1 MKNKKGFTLIEII
14 AVITIIG
21 ILLLIAIPE
30 IYGYLI
36 RGTKEYYSDL
46 EKTVMLS
53 GRDYLDDYKQLLPE
67 EVENVTVIPLEE
79 LVTNK
84 YIDEVVDE
92 DGNSCSGRVIARKN
106 ENKEYEYY
114 TCLICENY
122 ETEGEACNYT
132 EDNNVTADSKNY
144 RLEVEKDRYTVKQG
158 EDFKVP
164 YAKAYYTL
172 NGVESLVSDKVE
184 GNPKKIDTNR
194 LGEVEI
200 TYVYQGA
207 RKSIIVEVID
217 DVVPTIPQV
226 VLRKDNAKGNLY
238 NGNWYSG
245 DIYEEYQSTD
255 YGKNGI
261 LGSDIDYYEIST
273 DGRNYTKLESNYHI
287 SSNNGVQNYY
297 VRSVDKSGNRSE
309 SNTYQLK
316 IDKEY
321 PTCELKSSGTNGN
334 SGWYTSDATIEFK
347 SKEDKVSGIKESKID
362 SPKVT
367 SDSKNKKI
375 TGTVIDEAGNKTEC
389 STTVNV
395 DKTNPTVTYNL
406 GNGIYNAN
414 KSIVITASDTYYSYM
429 NIKTTNNGAVVNN
442 DNNIKEKSKSYNLTH
457 GKWEVTATAY
467 DESGR
472 NVSESRN
479 YTIDTK
485 APSCSL
491 KVTKGTSGS
500 NGWYTSDVTIG
511 FNTTDGTGTN
521 IKSQVINTPNINANG
536 TYTVKGTVIDE
547 AGNAGACNLT
557 VKVDKNGPTLSTNV
571 TQGTYTESKNVT
583 ITATDPDSGIEIM
596 DYELTLNGIKQNGNN
611 NYTSNSLAVQLN
623 QSGTWIIKVRTKNQA
638 GIWSNYTSYTYTI
651 NLCSF
656 PVGQTWEFNYGSGLQ
671 NFSIPCNGVYQIE
684 ASGAQ
689 GGSFLQHIGGF
700 GGTVNSRYSFTRN
713 DLLQIYPGG
722 MGNGTAGGT
731 NGYGYQG
738 NNSNSEGAGG
748 GASTVVQLV
757 RNGASSILLVAAG
770 GGGANAD
777 YDGLPGGNST
787 TSKSST
793 QENGGGGGGYQNGS
807 NGSTMIMKDPLIL
820 YSPVQNQ
827 DGSYKYSID
836 NGINPDKTNKNNWI
850 INSTRDDSGYVDY
863 SGGDDDGYVENF
875 NNLYGY
881 RQISPNGWL
890 TIFTGYFT
898 ISNSPYIKITAFAD
912 AANKYIDTN
921 FYDSHPEFTPIDE
934 DQTSIELVDAN
945 GNVLAKETA
954 RQARENGRYSISN
967 HGDSTPMHND
977 YDLSIIY
984 TVPPYLNKVAV
995 KLYLKFSTGDLAVN
1009 NGGKNSGILL
1019 TSFYTAN
1026 PGYGSE
1032 GGSNYFNTGYNANN
1046 TFSQAGMNNG
1056 NGKAKI
1062 TLVSI
1067 D

>member
-14 AVITIIG
+14 TVITIIG
-21 ILLLIAIPE
+21 ILLLIAIPG

-36 RGTKEYYSDL
+36 RGTKEYYSNL

-53 GRDYLDDYKQLLPE
+53 GRDYLDDYKQLLPQE
-67 EVENVTVIPLEE
+67 IENVTVISLEE
-79 LVTNK
+79 LVNNK
-84 YIDEVVDE
+84 YIDEIVDE
-92 DGNSCSGRVIARKN
+92 NGNSCSGRVVAKRI
-106 ENKEYEYY
+106 ENKKYEYY

-414 KSIVITASDTYYSYM
+414 KNIVITASDTYYSYM
-429 NIKTTNNGAVVNN
+429 NIKTTNNGQVVNN

-457 GKWEVTATAY
+457 GTWEVTATAY

-472 NVSESRN
+472 NVSEIRS
-479 YTIDTK
+479 YKIDTQN
-485 APSCSL
+485 PTCSL
-491 KVTKGTSGS
+491 KVTSGTLGS
-500 NGWYTSDVTIG
+500 NSWYKSNVTIG

-521 IKSQVINTPNINANG
+521 IVSTGSVINTPSITTNG

-547 AGNAGACNLT
+547 AGNVGTCSLT
-557 VKVDKNGPTLSTNV
+557 VKVDKNSPSCTNSGDSATWTSGNRTIYYGCSDGANESGCSAGNSGGSATFSTTTRTAAIAAYTIKDNAGNSRTCPARTANVYVDKSGPSVSSNIE
-571 TQGTYTESKNVT
+571 QGTYSEALNVT
-583 ITATDPDSGIEIM
+583 ITGADADSGVQAL
-596 DYELTLNGIKQNGNN
+596 DYEVKLNGVRQSVNN
-611 NYTSNSLAVQLN
+611 NYTSSSVTIPLSQAGVWTIRARAKNGA
-623 QSGTWIIKVRTKNQA
+623 GTWS
-638 GIWSNYTSYTYTI
+638 GYSDYNYTIS
-651 NLCSF
+651 LCGF
-656 PVGQTWEFNYGSGLQ
+656 PNGYSWEFNYTGGIQTFSVLCSGYYQLEVYGASGGNLYTWKKEKIGTGGTGGYSIGYVYLNKDQTLNIGVGGIGQDHDGRDVEGYYTIGGYNGGGNGGPSGGGSGGGCT
-671 NFSIPCNGVYQIE
+671 SI
-684 ASGAQ
+684 
-689 GGSFLQHIGGF
+689 
-700 GGTVNSRYSFTRN
+700 T
-713 DLLQIYPGG
+713 
-722 MGNGTAGGT
+722 MGPNRGELYNYENYT
-731 NGYGYQG
+731 
-738 NNSNSEGAGG
+738 SE
-748 GASTVVQLV
+748 VL
-757 RNGASSILLVAAG
+757 IVA
-770 GGGANAD
+770 
-777 YDGLPGGNST
+777 
-787 TSKSST
+787 
-793 QENGGGGGGYQNGS
+793 GGGGGGTQEICDNDDPDLRVPLDLHGGSGGGLVGGDGNENIDPNVVVGYGGGWGGRQYPYVHDGDWTHGWGPFGRAEDPASGTTGAKAYAGGGGGGWYGGGNNQQGAGGGGSGYIGGCSASLTCNG
-807 NGSTMIMKDPLIL
+807 IL
-820 YSPVQNQ
+820 YTS
-827 DGSYKYSID
+827 
-836 NGINPDKTNKNNWI
+836 
-850 INSTRDDSGYVDY
+850 
-863 SGGDDDGYVENF
+863 
-875 NNLYGY
+875 
-881 RQISPNGWL
+881 
-890 TIFTGYFT
+890 
-898 ISNSPYIKITAFAD
+898 
-912 AANKYIDTN
+912 
-921 FYDSHPEFTPIDE
+921 
-934 DQTSIELVDAN
+934 QTS
-945 GNVLAKETA
+945 T
-954 RQARENGRYSISN
+954 
-967 HGDSTPMHND
+967 STH
-977 YDLSIIY
+977 
-984 TVPPYLNKVAV
+984 V
-995 KLYLKFSTGDLAVN
+995 
-1009 NGGKNSGILL
+1009 
-1019 TSFYTAN
+1019 
-1026 PGYGSE
+1026 
-1032 GGSNYFNTGYNANN
+1032 
-1046 TFSQAGMNNG
+1046 G
-1056 NGKAKI
+1056 NGYAKI
-1062 TLVSI
+1062 TLISSN
-1067 D
+1067 

>member
-14 AVITIIG
+14 TVITIIG
-21 ILLLIAIPE
+21 ILLLIAIPG

-521 IKSQVINTPNINANG
+521 IKSQVIDKQNINANG
-536 TYTVKGTVIDE
+536 TYTVTGTVIDE
-547 AGNAGACNLT
+547 AGNAGACDIT
-557 VKVDKNGPTLSTNV
+557 VKVDKKQPDCTNSGDSTAWTSGNRTIYYGCSDDGSGCSTGNSGGSVTFNTTTSTTTIAAYTIKDNAGNSRTCPARTANVYVDKSGPSVSTNV
-571 TQGTYTESKNVT
+571 SAGSYNQTLSVT
-583 ITATDPDSGIEIM
+583 ITGTDADSGVQAL
-596 DYELTLNGIKQNGNN
+596 DYEVTLNG
-611 NYTSNSLAVQLN
+611 VR
-623 QSGTWIIKVRTKNQA
+623 QSGS
-638 GIWSNYTSYTYTI
+638 SNYTSSSVTIQLNQAGSWTIRARAKNGAGTWSGNSNYNYTI
-651 NLCSF
+651 SLCGF
-656 PVGQTWEFNYGSGLQ
+656 ENGHIWEFNYKGQ
-671 NFSIPCNGVYQIE
+671 ADEFIVPCNGVYQLE
-684 ASGAQ
+684 VYGAQ
-689 GGSFLQHIGGF
+689 GGSGGSDGGLGGYSYGQVNLTRDSRLYVVVGQQGISATWAGTWNGWLLEEAKKYSYNGGGF
-700 GGTVNSRYSFTRN
+700 
-713 DLLQIYPGG
+713 PGHRSTEESD
-722 MGNGTAGGT
+722 GTASG
-731 NGYGYQG
+731 
-738 NNSNSEGAGG
+738 
-748 GASTVVQLV
+748 
-757 RNGASSILLVAAG
+757 G
-770 GGGANAD
+770 GGGATHIATTNRGVLAN
-777 YDGLPGGNST
+777 YAST
-787 TSKSST
+787 SG
-793 QENGGGGGGYQNGS
+793 EVLIVAGGGGGGSPHGPGGAGGGTTGGNGNYASCYEVDEVDNDVCTKPHENHLDPTGGGQSSGGVSACGGNFNGS
-807 NGSTMIMKDPLIL
+807 FGQGGSAEEWGNGGAGGGWYGGAAWCKW
-820 YSPVQNQ
+820 
-827 DGSYKYSID
+827 DGHS
-836 NGINPDKTNKNNWI
+836 GGGG
-850 INSTRDDSGYVDY
+850 SGYISSSLSSAGTV
-863 SGGDDDGYVENF
+863 SGQH
-875 NNLYGY
+875 L
-881 RQISPNGWL
+881 
-890 TIFTGYFT
+890 
-898 ISNSPYIKITAFAD
+898 
-912 AANKYIDTN
+912 
-921 FYDSHPEFTPIDE
+921 
-934 DQTSIELVDAN
+934 
-945 GNVLAKETA
+945 
-954 RQARENGRYSISN
+954 
-967 HGDSTPMHND
+967 
-977 YDLSIIY
+977 
-984 TVPPYLNKVAV
+984 
-995 KLYLKFSTGDLAVN
+995 
-1009 NGGKNSGILL
+1009 
-1019 TSFYTAN
+1019 
-1026 PGYGSE
+1026 
-1032 GGSNYFNTGYNANN
+1032 
-1046 TFSQAGMNNG
+1046 G
-1056 NGKAKI
+1056 NGYAKI
-1062 TLVSI
+1062 TLISSN
-1067 D
+1067 